1 MVKIR
6 LHSRWRAMGRHA
18 TVGLPK
24 SPWKPQESLLSS
36 VVTSL
41 LDAFREWFEI
51 VPATTPELKQCAFRI
66 RHSVYCEDLGFEP
79 SRPDGLETDQHDG
92 NALHVL
98 MRHRP
103 TDSFIAC
110 VRLVRVSV
118 QQPGELLPFE
128 QLCTNVNVGI
138 VPTEPVQRLH
148 IAEVSRLAVVRG
160 FRRRKG
166 EPEQE
171 APSTD
176 SDYAGAP
183 RQRFP
188 HLLVGLYL
196 GVIGTAA
203 LHEIERLFVLT
214 EPRLAGHLRNLGL
227 QVHQIGP
234 PVEHRGVRI
243 PSMIHTASVAHG
255 LRPMIRPF
263 YDHIRHALEL
273 AYSGQSPV
281 TLRQHT

>member
-1 MVKIR
+1 M
-6 LHSRWRAMGRHA
+6 
-18 TVGLPK
+18 
-24 SPWKPQESLLSS
+24 SS
-36 VVTSL
+36 AVTGL

-51 VPATTPELKQCAFRI
+51 IPATTPELMQCAFRV

-79 SRPDGLETDQHDG
+79 SKADGLETDQHDR

-110 VRLVRVSV
+110 VRLVRVPV
-118 QQPGELLPFE
+118 DKPGELLPFE
-128 QLCTNVNVGI
+128 QLCTNVNAGI

-166 EPEQE
+166 EMEQE
-171 APSTD
+171 APGTAEA
-176 SDYAGAP
+176 DYAGTP

-196 GVIGTAA
+196 GVISTAA

-214 EPRLAGHLRNLGL
+214 EPRLASHLRNLGL

-234 PVEHRGVRI
+234 PVEHRGLRI
-243 PSMIHTASVAHG
+243 PSMIHTASVAQG

-263 YDHIRHALEL
+263 YDHIRHTLEL
-273 AYSGQSPV
+273 AYSGQSSVP
-281 TLRQHT
+281 LRQHT